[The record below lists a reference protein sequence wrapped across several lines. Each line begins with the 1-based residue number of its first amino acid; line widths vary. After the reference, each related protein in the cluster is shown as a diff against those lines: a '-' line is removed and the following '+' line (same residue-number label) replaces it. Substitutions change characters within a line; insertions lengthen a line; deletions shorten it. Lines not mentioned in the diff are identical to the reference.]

1 MEFKRSPDH
10 VAPRRLAWTFLACVS
25 ALLLVAGLSL
35 ALVYSQARA
44 QSVDGSSATDP
55 EVLQAGVIT
64 SQIRFPSRDAYITQ
78 KPPLTITG
86 IAWRDG
92 SEPPYITGDVFLEVE
107 RTTDRAYSLLWNN
120 VPAAA
125 NYLLEEAMAP
135 GFSDPDPIYFGADTQ
150 LPRIQS
156 DGTYYYRV
164 AADGPGL
171 EASRWSNV
179 ISVTV
184 PWPAPATDAVGAAAE
199 SAATAG
205 SSITVQVRID
215 EGPWHNA
222 TVSETAWGAE
232 WAYEWSAMPE
242 QHNTQYAIH
251 SRAAEGVEGF
261 GAVDTITITLDNKS
275 YQVYLPVVYRRWPP
289 VNYPPSLSV
298 AGLENEVDEDG
309 AYELSWTYSD
319 DNPAVPDPTS
329 YTLQEA
335 LSSGFS
341 SPTEYTVPSATT
353 SQAFTEKEDGTY
365 FYRVRGNNPY
375 GPGQWSNV
383 VSVTVAVPSD
393 DFYDD
398 FTDPTSGWRTHQAS
412 WGLVGCDRGDLQQN
426 PDYKYNLFY
435 EGGRYKVNIPL
446 DCRAGGRHGDTRHI
460 YPVTF
465 APGVERPETRTCMQ
479 VRGAFERYE
488 TYWSFWG
495 LVFAASD
502 DMDTVY
508 SLEVNDRGDWA
519 VLKRTGYDFPGP
531 NHPWTNEV
539 RHKLVDWNDGLR
551 YPARPPFETNT
562 LRAEVNGNNVRLFI
576 NGRLIHQ
583 FSDAQI
589 GSLRRVGIIGGNW
602 ELTPSQIAYDYF
614 YLDEGCD
621 GF

>member
-1 MEFKRSPDH
+1 MEIKRSPEH
-10 VAPRRLAWTFLACVS
+10 VALRRLAWTFLAGVS
-25 ALLLVAGLSL
+25 AFLLVAGLSL
-35 ALVYSQARA
+35 ALVRSQARA
-44 QSVDGSSATDP
+44 QSVDSSSTTGSEAL
-55 EVLQAGVIT
+55 EAGVIT
-64 SQIRFPSRDAYITQ
+64 SQIRSPSRDAYITQ
-78 KPPLTITG
+78 KPALTITG

-125 NYLLEEAMAP
+125 NYLLEEATDP

-150 LPRIQS
+150 FPRIQS

-184 PWPAPATDAVGAAAE
+184 PWPAPATDATAAAAE
-199 SAATAG
+199 PAVAAD

-215 EGPWHNA
+215 DGSWHSA

-232 WAYEWSAMPE
+232 WTYVWSTIPE
-242 QHNTQYAIH
+242 EHSTQHTIH
-251 SRAAEGVEGF
+251 TRAAEAADAF
-261 GAVDTITITLDNKS
+261 GPVDTITITVDNQS
-275 YQVYLPVVYRRWPP
+275 YQVYLPVIYRRWPP

-298 AGLENEVDEDG
+298 SGLENDVDEDG
-309 AYELSWTYSD
+309 EYELSWTYSD

-335 LSSGFS
+335 MSSDFS
-341 SPTEYTVPSATT
+341 SPIDYTLLYTTT

-365 FYRVRGNNPY
+365 FYRVRGNNLY

-398 FTDPTSGWRTHQAS
+398 FTDPASGWRTHEAS

-435 EGGRYKVNIPL
+435 EDGRYKVNIPL

-539 RHKLVDWNDGLR
+539 RHKLVDWDDGLR

-562 LRAEVNGNNVRLFI
+562 LRAEVNGNNVKLFI
-576 NGRLIHQ
+576 NGRLVHQ
-583 FSDAQI
+583 FSDAEI

-602 ELTPSQIAYDYF
+602 ELTPSQIGYDYF